1 MRLPAPQVGL
11 RALPAPDGTGY
22 GDTPMRREQPTKD
35 DMIAELRR
43 IEARDGH
50 VSQASFKDETGWDRY
65 WFDKHWPIGGY
76 QSACEEAGVKRGAI
90 FGVET
95 NLRVSDEELA
105 IRFAQVVEELG
116 GKIPSSKRFKAI
128 ARTDPNTL
136 MRGDSWNEAK
146 RRVISV
152 YFGLPADKRKSAA
165 VDLVL
170 RKELSRLNGPTRD
183 MATAPA
189 VARAAGRHAVE
200 VPPAYIALVRA
211 FRERGEEEK
220 RQLVAQL
227 FFEILGYKRARVR
240 SEHKHNDVRVHDRRD
255 QPWLVVEVKALLES
269 ERVRRAARRQGF
281 DYAHRLG
288 MRLVVISDGDFYEI
302 FDRCAGQ
309 RLRYDEMRQGSFHL
323 SALRSRDSDLLSLL
337 AAER

>member
-1 MRLPAPQVGL
+1 MQR
-11 RALPAPDGTGY
+11 
-22 GDTPMRREQPTKD
+22 QPTKD

-43 IEARDGH
+43 IEARDGQ
-50 VSQASFKDETGWDRY
+50 VSQAAFKNETGWDRY

-95 NLRVSDEELA
+95 DLRVSDEELA
-105 IRFAQVVEELG
+105 IRFAEVVQSLG
-116 GKIPSSKRFKAI
+116 GKTPSQRRFQAI
-128 ARTDPNTL
+128 TRIHPKTL
-136 MRGDSWNEAK
+136 MRGDSWAEAK
-146 RRVISV
+146 LRVLNV
-152 YFGLPADKRKSAA
+152 YFGLPADKRKSEA
-165 VDLVL
+165 VDAAL
-170 RKELSRLNGPTRD
+170 RKELCKLNGVGTS
-183 MATAPA
+183 TAPA
-189 VARAAGRHAVE
+189 TLIAPAIVRHTVQ
-200 VPPAYIALVRA
+200 VPPAYISLVRD
-211 FRERGEEEK
+211 FRDRGEEEK
-220 RQLVAQL
+220 RQLVAQ
-227 FFEILGYKRARVR
+227 FFYEVLGYKRARVR

-255 QPWLVVEVKALLES
+255 QPWLVVEVKPLLET
-269 ERVRRAARRQGF
+269 ERHRRAARRQGF

-323 SALRSRDSDLLSLL
+323 GALRSRDSDLLSLL